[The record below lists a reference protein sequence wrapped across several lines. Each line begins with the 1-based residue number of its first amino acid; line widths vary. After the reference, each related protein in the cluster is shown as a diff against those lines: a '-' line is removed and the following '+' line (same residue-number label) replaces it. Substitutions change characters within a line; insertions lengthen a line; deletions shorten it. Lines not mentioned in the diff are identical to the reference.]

1 MKPISHKISKSFL
14 WMMIVTVLMIFI
26 AFNLIFRMYS
36 QSIAKK
42 ELQDTMTSV
51 ELLIKQQLTAT
62 DLTQESILEKL
73 QLIRKTLKISSLSTS
88 AEFIIV
94 DAKDKVRFPQNDV
107 ENGMKLQ
114 LLEDAIQNAEDSASD
129 TITSFRS
136 EGRKYY
142 MSYRE
147 ISALKVSKA
156 KGVSNKLIFL
166 IDSHALSPV
175 MRTMNVVLT
184 VIVAIAFIIS
194 GMVSLKLSKS
204 ISKPLVELSLQAKE
218 IGKGVFLKLPSDDS
232 SIELH
237 ELTQSMNDMSKRLTD
252 LDKAQK
258 LFLQNASHEIRTP
271 LMSIQGYAEGISKG
285 IFSDTTKTADIICEE
300 SKRLNQLVDE
310 LLTLSRI
317 ENNTDESEFY
327 VLNLSDVMKEV
338 VQKIEGYALREQ
350 KKINV
355 MLPPDVIM
363 IKANDALL
371 SQAMINIISNGI
383 KYAHSN
389 VDIAISKENHMV
401 MIKIK
406 DDGDGIPVQDLPHIF
421 DRFYKGKNG
430 NFGLGLA
437 IVKSAILSLKGSI
450 RAYNENGAVFEI
462 KFQVIT

>member
-1 MKPISHKISKSFL
+1 M
-14 WMMIVTVLMIFI
+14 
-26 AFNLIFRMYS
+26 
-36 QSIAKK
+36 
-42 ELQDTMTSV
+42 
-51 ELLIKQQLTAT
+51 
-62 DLTQESILEKL
+62 
-73 QLIRKTLKISSLSTS
+73 
-88 AEFIIV
+88 
-94 DAKDKVRFPQNDV
+94 
-107 ENGMKLQ
+107 
-114 LLEDAIQNAEDSASD
+114 
-129 TITSFRS
+129 
-136 EGRKYY
+136 
-142 MSYRE
+142 
-147 ISALKVSKA
+147 
-156 KGVSNKLIFL
+156 
-166 IDSHALSPV
+166 
-175 MRTMNVVLT
+175 
-184 VIVAIAFIIS
+184 
-194 GMVSLKLSKS
+194 
-204 ISKPLVELSLQAKE
+204 
-218 IGKGVFLKLPSDDS
+218 PSDDS

-285 IFSDTTKTADIICEE
+285 IFSDTTKSADIICEE

-371 SQAMINIISNGI
+371 SQAMINIISNG
-383 KYAHSN
+383 
-389 VDIAISKENHMV
+389 
-401 MIKIK
+401 
-406 DDGDGIPVQDLPHIF
+406 DGIPVQDLPHIF

>member
-1 MKPISHKISKSFL
+1 
-14 WMMIVTVLMIFI
+14 
-26 AFNLIFRMYS
+26 
-36 QSIAKK
+36 
-42 ELQDTMTSV
+42 
-51 ELLIKQQLTAT
+51 
-62 DLTQESILEKL
+62 
-73 QLIRKTLKISSLSTS
+73 
-88 AEFIIV
+88 
-94 DAKDKVRFPQNDV
+94 
-107 ENGMKLQ
+107 
-114 LLEDAIQNAEDSASD
+114 
-129 TITSFRS
+129 
-136 EGRKYY
+136 
-142 MSYRE
+142 
-147 ISALKVSKA
+147 
-156 KGVSNKLIFL
+156 
-166 IDSHALSPV
+166 
-175 MRTMNVVLT
+175 
-184 VIVAIAFIIS
+184 
-194 GMVSLKLSKS
+194 
-204 ISKPLVELSLQAKE
+204 
-218 IGKGVFLKLPSDDS
+218 
-232 SIELH
+232 
-237 ELTQSMNDMSKRLTD
+237 MSKRLTD

-285 IFSDTTKTADIICEE
+285 IFSDTTKSADIICEE

-371 SQAMINIISNGI
+371 SQAMINIISNG
-383 KYAHSN
+383 
-389 VDIAISKENHMV
+389 
-401 MIKIK
+401 
-406 DDGDGIPVQDLPHIF
+406 DGIPVQDLPHIF

>member
-14 WMMIVTVLMIFI
+14 WMMVVTVLMIFI

-42 ELQDTMTSV
+42 ELQDTITSV
-51 ELLIKQQLTAT
+51 ELLIKQQLSAT
-62 DLTQESILEKL
+62 DLSQESILEKL

-88 AEFIIV
+88 AEFVIV
-94 DAKDKVRFPQNDV
+94 DSKGKVRFPQKGE
-107 ENGMKLQ
+107 ENALSQQ
-114 LLEDAIQNAEDSASD
+114 LLEDAIQNTEVSAAD
-129 TITSFRS
+129 TITTFRS
-136 EGRKYY
+136 EGQKYF
-142 MSYRE
+142 MSYRTL
-147 ISALKVSKA
+147 SALKATKT

-175 MRTMNVVLT
+175 MRTMNLVLV

-194 GMVSLKLSKS
+194 GMASLKLSKS
-204 ISKPLVELSLQAKE
+204 ISKPLVELSQQAKE
-218 IGKGVFLKLPSDDS
+218 IGKGVFLKLPSDNS

-252 LDKAQK
+252 LDQSQK

-285 IFSDTTKTADIICEE
+285 IFSDATKTAEIICDE
-300 SKRLNQLVDE
+300 SKRLNQLVEE

-317 ENNTDESEFY
+317 ENNSYKDDVYT
-327 VLNLSDVMKEV
+327 LNLSDVMKEV
-338 VQKIEGYALREQ
+338 VQKIEGYALKEQ
-350 KKINV
+350 KKINL
-355 MLPPDVIM
+355 MLPADVIM

-371 SQAMINIISNGI
+371 SQAIINIISNGI
-383 KYAHSN
+383 KYASSK
-389 VDIAISKENHMV
+389 VDVSISKENQMA

-406 DDGDGIPVQDLPHIF
+406 DDGDGIPTQDLPYIF

-437 IVKSAILSLKGSI
+437 IARSAILNLNGSI

-462 KFQVIT
+462 AVKVIT

>member
-1 MKPISHKISKSFL
+1 
-14 WMMIVTVLMIFI
+14 
-26 AFNLIFRMYS
+26 
-36 QSIAKK
+36 
-42 ELQDTMTSV
+42 
-51 ELLIKQQLTAT
+51 
-62 DLTQESILEKL
+62 
-73 QLIRKTLKISSLSTS
+73 
-88 AEFIIV
+88 
-94 DAKDKVRFPQNDV
+94 
-107 ENGMKLQ
+107 
-114 LLEDAIQNAEDSASD
+114 
-129 TITSFRS
+129 
-136 EGRKYY
+136 
-142 MSYRE
+142 
-147 ISALKVSKA
+147 
-156 KGVSNKLIFL
+156 
-166 IDSHALSPV
+166 
-175 MRTMNVVLT
+175 
-184 VIVAIAFIIS
+184 
-194 GMVSLKLSKS
+194 
-204 ISKPLVELSLQAKE
+204 
-218 IGKGVFLKLPSDDS
+218 
-232 SIELH
+232 
-237 ELTQSMNDMSKRLTD
+237 MSKRLTD

-371 SQAMINIISNGI
+371 SQAMINIISNG
-383 KYAHSN
+383 
-389 VDIAISKENHMV
+389 
-401 MIKIK
+401 
-406 DDGDGIPVQDLPHIF
+406 DGIPVQDLSHIF

>member
-1 MKPISHKISKSFL
+1 
-14 WMMIVTVLMIFI
+14 
-26 AFNLIFRMYS
+26 
-36 QSIAKK
+36 
-42 ELQDTMTSV
+42 
-51 ELLIKQQLTAT
+51 
-62 DLTQESILEKL
+62 
-73 QLIRKTLKISSLSTS
+73 
-88 AEFIIV
+88 
-94 DAKDKVRFPQNDV
+94 
-107 ENGMKLQ
+107 
-114 LLEDAIQNAEDSASD
+114 
-129 TITSFRS
+129 
-136 EGRKYY
+136 
-142 MSYRE
+142 
-147 ISALKVSKA
+147 
-156 KGVSNKLIFL
+156 
-166 IDSHALSPV
+166 
-175 MRTMNVVLT
+175 
-184 VIVAIAFIIS
+184 
-194 GMVSLKLSKS
+194 
-204 ISKPLVELSLQAKE
+204 
-218 IGKGVFLKLPSDDS
+218 
-232 SIELH
+232 
-237 ELTQSMNDMSKRLTD
+237 MNDMSKRLTD

-285 IFSDTTKTADIICEE
+285 IFSDTTKSADIICEE

-371 SQAMINIISNGI
+371 SQAMINIISNG
-383 KYAHSN
+383 
-389 VDIAISKENHMV
+389 
-401 MIKIK
+401 
-406 DDGDGIPVQDLPHIF
+406 DGIPVQDLPHIF

>member
-1 MKPISHKISKSFL
+1 MKPISHKISRSFL
-14 WMMIVTVLMIFI
+14 WMLVITVLMIFI

-51 ELLIKQQLTAT
+51 ELLIKQQFTAT

-94 DAKDKVRFPQNDV
+94 DSKGKVRFPQNGEYND
-107 ENGMKLQ
+107 LSQ
-114 LLEDAIQNAEDSASD
+114 RLIEDAIQNTEESPSN

-142 MSYRE
+142 MYYRTL
-147 ISALKVSKA
+147 SALKTTKV
-156 KGVSNKLIFL
+156 KGVTNELIFL

-175 MRTMNVVLT
+175 MRTMNVVLAG
-184 VIVAIAFIIS
+184 IVVIAFIIS

-204 ISKPLVELSLQAKE
+204 ISKPIVELSLQAKE
-218 IGKGVFLKLPSDDS
+218 IEKGVFLKLPSDES

-252 LDKAQK
+252 LDKSQK

-285 IFSDTTKTADIICEE
+285 VFSDTTKTADIICEE
-300 SKRLNQLVDE
+300 SKRLNQLVEE

-317 ENNTDESEFY
+317 ESNSYEEHVYS
-327 VLNLSDVMKEV
+327 LNLSDVMKEV
-338 VQKIEGYALREQ
+338 VQKIEGYALKEQ
-350 KKINV
+350 KKINL
-355 MLPPDVIM
+355 MIPADVIM
-363 IKANDALL
+363 IRANDVLL
-371 SQAMINIISNGI
+371 SQAIINIISNGI
-383 KYAHSN
+383 KYARTK
-389 VDIAISKENHMV
+389 VDISIQKENQMA
-401 MIKIK
+401 MITIK
-406 DDGDGIPVQDLPHIF
+406 DDGDGIPVQDLPYIF

-437 IVKSAILSLKGSI
+437 IANSAILSLKGSM
-450 RAYNENGAVFEI
+450 RAYNDNGAVFEI
-462 KFQVIT
+462 KIQIKS

>member
-1 MKPISHKISKSFL
+1 
-14 WMMIVTVLMIFI
+14 
-26 AFNLIFRMYS
+26 
-36 QSIAKK
+36 
-42 ELQDTMTSV
+42 
-51 ELLIKQQLTAT
+51 
-62 DLTQESILEKL
+62 
-73 QLIRKTLKISSLSTS
+73 
-88 AEFIIV
+88 
-94 DAKDKVRFPQNDV
+94 
-107 ENGMKLQ
+107 
-114 LLEDAIQNAEDSASD
+114 
-129 TITSFRS
+129 
-136 EGRKYY
+136 
-142 MSYRE
+142 
-147 ISALKVSKA
+147 
-156 KGVSNKLIFL
+156 
-166 IDSHALSPV
+166 
-175 MRTMNVVLT
+175 
-184 VIVAIAFIIS
+184 
-194 GMVSLKLSKS
+194 
-204 ISKPLVELSLQAKE
+204 
-218 IGKGVFLKLPSDDS
+218 
-232 SIELH
+232 
-237 ELTQSMNDMSKRLTD
+237 MSKRLTD

-285 IFSDTTKTADIICEE
+285 IFSDTTKSADIICVE

-371 SQAMINIISNGI
+371 SQAMINIISNG
-383 KYAHSN
+383 
-389 VDIAISKENHMV
+389 
-401 MIKIK
+401 
-406 DDGDGIPVQDLPHIF
+406 DGIPVQDLPHIF

>member
-1 MKPISHKISKSFL
+1 
-14 WMMIVTVLMIFI
+14 
-26 AFNLIFRMYS
+26 
-36 QSIAKK
+36 
-42 ELQDTMTSV
+42 
-51 ELLIKQQLTAT
+51 
-62 DLTQESILEKL
+62 
-73 QLIRKTLKISSLSTS
+73 
-88 AEFIIV
+88 
-94 DAKDKVRFPQNDV
+94 
-107 ENGMKLQ
+107 
-114 LLEDAIQNAEDSASD
+114 
-129 TITSFRS
+129 
-136 EGRKYY
+136 
-142 MSYRE
+142 
-147 ISALKVSKA
+147 
-156 KGVSNKLIFL
+156 
-166 IDSHALSPV
+166 
-175 MRTMNVVLT
+175 
-184 VIVAIAFIIS
+184 
-194 GMVSLKLSKS
+194 
-204 ISKPLVELSLQAKE
+204 
-218 IGKGVFLKLPSDDS
+218 
-232 SIELH
+232 
-237 ELTQSMNDMSKRLTD
+237 MNDMSKRLTD

-371 SQAMINIISNGI
+371 SQAMINIISNG
-383 KYAHSN
+383 
-389 VDIAISKENHMV
+389 
-401 MIKIK
+401 
-406 DDGDGIPVQDLPHIF
+406 DGIPVQDLPHIF

>member
-1 MKPISHKISKSFL
+1 M
-14 WMMIVTVLMIFI
+14 
-26 AFNLIFRMYS
+26 
-36 QSIAKK
+36 
-42 ELQDTMTSV
+42 
-51 ELLIKQQLTAT
+51 
-62 DLTQESILEKL
+62 
-73 QLIRKTLKISSLSTS
+73 
-88 AEFIIV
+88 
-94 DAKDKVRFPQNDV
+94 
-107 ENGMKLQ
+107 
-114 LLEDAIQNAEDSASD
+114 
-129 TITSFRS
+129 
-136 EGRKYY
+136 
-142 MSYRE
+142 
-147 ISALKVSKA
+147 
-156 KGVSNKLIFL
+156 
-166 IDSHALSPV
+166 
-175 MRTMNVVLT
+175 
-184 VIVAIAFIIS
+184 
-194 GMVSLKLSKS
+194 
-204 ISKPLVELSLQAKE
+204 
-218 IGKGVFLKLPSDDS
+218 PSDDS

-271 LMSIQGYAEGISKG
+271 LMSIQGYTEGISKG

-371 SQAMINIISNGI
+371 SQAMINIISNG
-383 KYAHSN
+383 
-389 VDIAISKENHMV
+389 
-401 MIKIK
+401 
-406 DDGDGIPVQDLPHIF
+406 DGIPVQDLPHIF

>member
-1 MKPISHKISKSFL
+1 
-14 WMMIVTVLMIFI
+14 
-26 AFNLIFRMYS
+26 
-36 QSIAKK
+36 
-42 ELQDTMTSV
+42 
-51 ELLIKQQLTAT
+51 
-62 DLTQESILEKL
+62 
-73 QLIRKTLKISSLSTS
+73 
-88 AEFIIV
+88 
-94 DAKDKVRFPQNDV
+94 
-107 ENGMKLQ
+107 
-114 LLEDAIQNAEDSASD
+114 
-129 TITSFRS
+129 
-136 EGRKYY
+136 
-142 MSYRE
+142 
-147 ISALKVSKA
+147 
-156 KGVSNKLIFL
+156 
-166 IDSHALSPV
+166 
-175 MRTMNVVLT
+175 
-184 VIVAIAFIIS
+184 
-194 GMVSLKLSKS
+194 
-204 ISKPLVELSLQAKE
+204 
-218 IGKGVFLKLPSDDS
+218 
-232 SIELH
+232 
-237 ELTQSMNDMSKRLTD
+237 MSKRLTD

-338 VQKIEGYALREQ
+338 VQKIEGYALRVL

-371 SQAMINIISNGI
+371 SQAMINIISN
-383 KYAHSN
+383 
-389 VDIAISKENHMV
+389 
-401 MIKIK
+401 
-406 DDGDGIPVQDLPHIF
+406 GDGIPVQDLPHIF

>member
-1 MKPISHKISKSFL
+1 
-14 WMMIVTVLMIFI
+14 
-26 AFNLIFRMYS
+26 
-36 QSIAKK
+36 
-42 ELQDTMTSV
+42 
-51 ELLIKQQLTAT
+51 
-62 DLTQESILEKL
+62 
-73 QLIRKTLKISSLSTS
+73 
-88 AEFIIV
+88 
-94 DAKDKVRFPQNDV
+94 
-107 ENGMKLQ
+107 
-114 LLEDAIQNAEDSASD
+114 
-129 TITSFRS
+129 
-136 EGRKYY
+136 
-142 MSYRE
+142 
-147 ISALKVSKA
+147 
-156 KGVSNKLIFL
+156 
-166 IDSHALSPV
+166 
-175 MRTMNVVLT
+175 
-184 VIVAIAFIIS
+184 
-194 GMVSLKLSKS
+194 
-204 ISKPLVELSLQAKE
+204 
-218 IGKGVFLKLPSDDS
+218 
-232 SIELH
+232 
-237 ELTQSMNDMSKRLTD
+237 MNDMSKRLTD

-355 MLPPDVIM
+355 MIPPDVIM

-371 SQAMINIISNGI
+371 SQAMINIISN
-383 KYAHSN
+383 
-389 VDIAISKENHMV
+389 
-401 MIKIK
+401 
-406 DDGDGIPVQDLPHIF
+406 GDGIPVQDLPHIF

>member
-1 MKPISHKISKSFL
+1 
-14 WMMIVTVLMIFI
+14 
-26 AFNLIFRMYS
+26 
-36 QSIAKK
+36 
-42 ELQDTMTSV
+42 
-51 ELLIKQQLTAT
+51 
-62 DLTQESILEKL
+62 
-73 QLIRKTLKISSLSTS
+73 
-88 AEFIIV
+88 
-94 DAKDKVRFPQNDV
+94 
-107 ENGMKLQ
+107 
-114 LLEDAIQNAEDSASD
+114 
-129 TITSFRS
+129 
-136 EGRKYY
+136 
-142 MSYRE
+142 
-147 ISALKVSKA
+147 
-156 KGVSNKLIFL
+156 
-166 IDSHALSPV
+166 
-175 MRTMNVVLT
+175 
-184 VIVAIAFIIS
+184 
-194 GMVSLKLSKS
+194 
-204 ISKPLVELSLQAKE
+204 
-218 IGKGVFLKLPSDDS
+218 
-232 SIELH
+232 
-237 ELTQSMNDMSKRLTD
+237 MSKRLTD

-371 SQAMINIISNGI
+371 SQAMINIISNG
-383 KYAHSN
+383 
-389 VDIAISKENHMV
+389 
-401 MIKIK
+401 
-406 DDGDGIPVQDLPHIF
+406 DGIPVQDLPHIF

>member
-14 WMMIVTVLMIFI
+14 WMMVVTVLMIFI

-42 ELQDTMTSV
+42 ELQDTITSV
-51 ELLIKQQLTAT
+51 ELLIKQQLSAT
-62 DLTQESILEKL
+62 DLSQESILEKL

-88 AEFIIV
+88 AEFVIV
-94 DAKDKVRFPQNDV
+94 DSKGRVRFPQKGE
-107 ENGMKLQ
+107 ENALSQQ
-114 LLEDAIQNAEDSASD
+114 LLEDAIQNTEVSAAD
-129 TITSFRS
+129 TITTFRS
-136 EGRKYY
+136 EGQKYF
-142 MSYRE
+142 MSYRTL
-147 ISALKVSKA
+147 SALKATKT

-175 MRTMNVVLT
+175 MRTMNLVLV

-194 GMVSLKLSKS
+194 GMASLKLSKS
-204 ISKPLVELSLQAKE
+204 ISKPLVELSQQAKE
-218 IGKGVFLKLPSDDS
+218 FGKGVFLKLPSDNS

-252 LDKAQK
+252 LDQSQK

-285 IFSDTTKTADIICEE
+285 IFSDATKTAEIICDE
-300 SKRLNQLVDE
+300 SKRLNQLVEE

-317 ENNTDESEFY
+317 ENNSYKDDVYT
-327 VLNLSDVMKEV
+327 LNLSDVMKEV
-338 VQKIEGYALREQ
+338 VQKIEGYALKEQ
-350 KKINV
+350 KKINL
-355 MLPPDVIM
+355 MLPADVIM

-371 SQAMINIISNGI
+371 SQAIINIISNGI
-383 KYAHSN
+383 KYASSK
-389 VDIAISKENHMV
+389 VDVSISKENQMA

-406 DDGDGIPVQDLPHIF
+406 DDGDGIPTQDLPYIF

-437 IVKSAILSLKGSI
+437 IARSAILNLNGSI

-462 KFQVIT
+462 AVKVIT

>member
-1 MKPISHKISKSFL
+1 M
-14 WMMIVTVLMIFI
+14 
-26 AFNLIFRMYS
+26 
-36 QSIAKK
+36 
-42 ELQDTMTSV
+42 
-51 ELLIKQQLTAT
+51 
-62 DLTQESILEKL
+62 
-73 QLIRKTLKISSLSTS
+73 
-88 AEFIIV
+88 
-94 DAKDKVRFPQNDV
+94 
-107 ENGMKLQ
+107 
-114 LLEDAIQNAEDSASD
+114 
-129 TITSFRS
+129 
-136 EGRKYY
+136 
-142 MSYRE
+142 
-147 ISALKVSKA
+147 
-156 KGVSNKLIFL
+156 
-166 IDSHALSPV
+166 
-175 MRTMNVVLT
+175 
-184 VIVAIAFIIS
+184 
-194 GMVSLKLSKS
+194 
-204 ISKPLVELSLQAKE
+204 
-218 IGKGVFLKLPSDDS
+218 PSDDS

-371 SQAMINIISNGI
+371 SQAMINIISNG
-383 KYAHSN
+383 
-389 VDIAISKENHMV
+389 
-401 MIKIK
+401 
-406 DDGDGIPVQDLPHIF
+406 DGIPVQDLPHIF